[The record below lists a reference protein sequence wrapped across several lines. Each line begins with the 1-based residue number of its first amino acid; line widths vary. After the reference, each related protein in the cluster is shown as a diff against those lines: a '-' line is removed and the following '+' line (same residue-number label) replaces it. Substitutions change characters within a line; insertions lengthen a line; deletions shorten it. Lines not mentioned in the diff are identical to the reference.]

1 MKSAT
6 ETDLPPGGDQQTS
19 TTTGFMLEDDAV
31 PLYVDPDGAVRVTGT
46 RVLLEIVVGAFEQGD
61 TPEEIVVSFPT
72 LQLADVYAVIAY
84 YLRHSDAVKA
94 YIRWVDEEAEKIRQ
108 QIETYQNSAE
118 FREQLAARRP
128 RPGA

>member
-1 MKSAT
+1 MKSVT
-6 ETDLPPGGDQQTS
+6 EIETPQDGDQQTPP
-19 TTTGFMLEDDAV
+19 TTSFVLVNDAV

-61 TPEEIVVSFPT
+61 TPEEIVASFPT

-84 YLRHSDAVKA
+84 YLRHQDAVKA
-94 YIRWVDEEAEKIRQ
+94 YIQWVAEEAEKIRQ

-118 FREQLAARRP
+118 FRDRMATRRAAQR
-128 RPGA
+128 G